1 MKNSSN
7 YLKAGRI
14 AAALWYMC
22 RREFTPEEILGK
34 VRNAKELDYYYSF
47 LVGGKA

>member
-34 VRNAKELDYYYSF
+34 VKSKAELDFYYSA
-47 LVGGKA
+47 LCGVKV